1 MQPFRTAELAARVVA
16 WHNRHPLARRI
27 APAQVMAIGVVSLPF
42 ALREPAPDGAA
53 AATPALTSIFDAQW
67 MYGADE
73 AALAHFVLAHGA
85 YPLDAAAHWPWRQV
99 DADLARAHA
108 ADAQGLEGRTA
119 RHLLSAVIEVDG
131 RRSRV
136 LVAPAAPL
144 KQATVFGRRLF
155 DPRRVVGGIG
165 SGAVAAGLLA
175 GGLALL
181 LAPQTGGDQALV
193 AQTTATAASGVVA
206 AAGHERPQDSPHGAP
221 PDNGPGDNHGHAP
234 DAPTA
239 VAHAASTPDLAA
251 SASHGDVVPHPAAS
265 QHADAEPQAT
275 ADTASTAA
283 VPTSVHPT
291 DVSPMLQDAAAAG
304 PLVRIRPALTEDER
318 RQARLQAE
326 ALRPSPVASAAAANL
341 LKGTVFALA
350 TPPLR
355 SRDDAQAQQVLLHS
369 MKAQVATPVPTQLDV
384 MAAGKRWRVV
394 WWPHPKAEDAERL
407 RLEASARGLK
417 LEVIAF

>member
-1 MQPFRTAELAARVVA
+1 MQPFRTADLAARVVA

-53 AATPALTSIFDAQW
+53 AATPALTPIFDAQW
-67 MYGADE
+67 MYGVDE

-99 DADLARAHA
+99 DADLTRAHA

-144 KQATVFGRRLF
+144 KQAAVFGRRLF
-155 DPRRVVGGIG
+155 DPRRVAGGIG

-175 GGLALL
+175 GGLGLL
-181 LAPQTGGDQALV
+181 LAPQTGGHQALV
-193 AQTTATAASGVVA
+193 ARGAASAASGVVA
-206 AAGHERPQDSPHGAP
+206 AAAQDQHGRQHGDP
-221 PDNGPGDNHGHAP
+221 KDSHPGDSHGRAH
-234 DAPTA
+234 DALTA
-239 VAHAASTPDLAA
+239 VAHAASTPEAAA
-251 SASHGDVVPHPAAS
+251 SAAHGDAAS
-265 QHADAEPQAT
+265 HPVASHHADAEPQAT
-275 ADTASTAA
+275 TDAASTAA
-283 VPTSVHPT
+283 LPTSFHPT

-304 PLVRIRPALTEDER
+304 PLVRIRPTLTEDER

-326 ALRPSPVASAAAANL
+326 ALRPSPVASAPAANL

-369 MKAQVATPVPTQLDV
+369 MKAQVATPVPTHLDV
-384 MAAGKRWRVV
+384 MAAGPRWRVV